1 MNCNHFQ
8 TYLTDLLAG
17 ELSPEARARLEAHA
31 AECPACAA
39 AWAEARCA
47 IASVT
52 PTEPVTPAA
61 DFRARVLKAVRRQ
74 EAAGTRPAASTPSLS
89 SSPRRRRLLRW
100 MAGGL
105 SAAAVL
111 AVALTVGLHTPLR
124 AARQSLR
131 QAVVSMNDVQQV
143 AVHFRVRTD
152 PRENFAYTD
161 ARLDLLPHTLQI
173 IYRPEMV
180 WRLEKAGRTIC
191 SDGKTLYQW
200 LPDQQEGWIGT
211 PADSAALLL
220 QLDPRLLLMREQAAA
235 TAQKAVYRV
244 ERADSEVL
252 LTVTAP
258 ARGNFSQ
265 SDYMRNTSIAES
277 STRREYRFDA
287 GTGRLLS
294 GRILLLTPQ
303 GERTIV
309 AIDRIDYDVAL
320 DTTALME
327 RPEGVDW
334 IDTRRPVEGNR
345 LAGIGAAEA
354 GRLILQAF
362 RTWDRGVLDE
372 ALFSYGESS
381 RLQLRDRYAGSA
393 VVEIADP
400 VHSGLYPGLFLPC
413 KLLLPDG
420 SAVRLTLAL
429 RNDNPQGVWLV
440 DGGL

>member
-52 PTEPVTPAA
+52 PTEPVAPAA
-61 DFRARVLKAVRRQ
+61 GFRARVLEAVRRQ
-74 EAAGTRPAASTPSLS
+74 EAAGAASAASTPAH

-105 SAAAVL
+105 SAAAVI

-131 QAVVSMNDVQQV
+131 QALVSMNDVQQV

-161 ARLDLLPHTLQI
+161 ARLDLLPHTLQVV
-173 IYRPEMV
+173 YRPEMV

-200 LPDQQEGWIGT
+200 LPDQQEGWIST

-244 ERADSEVL
+244 ERADSEVR

-258 ARGNFSQ
+258 ARGNFSEN
-265 SDYMRNTSIAES
+265 DYMRNTSIAES
-277 STRREYRFDA
+277 DTRREYRFDA

-309 AIDRIDYDVAL
+309 AIDRIDYDVAI
-320 DTTALME
+320 DTAVLME

-334 IDTRRPVEGNR
+334 IDMRRPVVGNR

-362 RTWDRGVLDE
+362 LTWDPSVLDE
-372 ALFSYGESS
+372 ALFYYGESS
-381 RLQLRDRYAGSA
+381 RQLLRDRYAGSA
-393 VVEIADP
+393 AVEIAAP

-420 SAVRLTLAL
+420 TAVRLTLAL
-429 RNDNPQGVWLV
+429 RNDNPQRVWLV

>member
-1 MNCNHFQ
+1 MNCTHFQ
-8 TYLTDLLAG
+8 SCLPDLLAG
-17 ELSPEARARLEAHA
+17 ELTPETRARLEAHA

-39 AWAEARCA
+39 AWAEARRA

-52 PTEPVTPAA
+52 PTEPVAPAA
-61 DFRARVLKAVRRQ
+61 DLRARVLAAVRRQ
-74 EAAGTRPAASTPSLS
+74 EAAGTDPAAPSPS
-89 SSPRRRRLLRW
+89 SRRRRLLRW

-105 SAAAVL
+105 SAAAVI

-131 QAVVSMNDVQQV
+131 QALVLMNDVQQV

-161 ARLDLLPHTLQI
+161 AGLDLLPHTLQVV
-173 IYRPEMV
+173 YRPELV

-191 SDGKTLYQW
+191 CDGKTLYQW
-200 LPDQQEGWIGT
+200 LPDRQEGWIST
-211 PADSAALLL
+211 PADSAVMLL

-235 TAQKAVYRV
+235 VTAQKAVYRV
-244 ERADSEVL
+244 ERADSEVR

-258 ARGNFSQ
+258 ARGNFSE
-265 SDYMRNTSIAES
+265 SDYMRNTSVAES
-277 STRREYRFDA
+277 DTRREYRFDA
-287 GTGRLLS
+287 GTGRLLG

-309 AIDRIDYDVAL
+309 EIDRIDYDAAI
-320 DTTALME
+320 DAAALME
-327 RPEGVDW
+327 RPEALDW
-334 IDTRRPVEGNR
+334 MDMRRPVEGNR
-345 LAGIGAAEA
+345 LAGIEAAEA
-354 GRLILQAF
+354 GCLILQAF

-372 ALFSYGESS
+372 ALFSYGEAS
-381 RLQLRDRYAGSA
+381 RLLLRDRYAGA
-393 VVEIADP
+393 VAVEIADP
-400 VHSGLYPGLFLPC
+400 VRSGLYPGLFIPC

-420 SAVRLTLAL
+420 TSLRLMLAL
-429 RNDNPQGVWLV
+429 RNDNPQGVWVV